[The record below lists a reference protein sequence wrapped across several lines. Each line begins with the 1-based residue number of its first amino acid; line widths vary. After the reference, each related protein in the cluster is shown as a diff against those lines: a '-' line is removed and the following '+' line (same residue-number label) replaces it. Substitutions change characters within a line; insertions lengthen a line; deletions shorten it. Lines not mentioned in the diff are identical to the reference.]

1 MRSNI
6 EFTFIISAKQ
16 VDVVEDIG
24 TKDYKIIT
32 MRL

>member
-6 EFTFIISAKQ
+6 EFTFIMSAKQ

-24 TKDYKIIT
+24 TKEYKIIT